1 MQQRAAVVGFEID
14 GEAALVAVE
23 GAEEAGGETDQ
34 AAGRVAGRGFDL
46 DHVGAEI
53 GENEPRGRAHDGV
66 SEFEHANAGQRQG
79 GVGGCVS
86 IAHAVLIL
94 PLPAARGEHRRP
106 SDAVLK

>member
-1 MQQRAAVVGFEID
+1 MARLRLLRLKVR
-14 GEAALVAVE
+14 
-23 GAEEAGGETDQ
+23 EEAGGEAGQ
-34 AAGRVAGRGFDL
+34 AAGRVAGGGLDL

-53 GENEPRGRAHDGV
+53 GEDQPRGRAHDGV
-66 SEFEHANAGQRQG
+66 AEFEHANAGQRQG